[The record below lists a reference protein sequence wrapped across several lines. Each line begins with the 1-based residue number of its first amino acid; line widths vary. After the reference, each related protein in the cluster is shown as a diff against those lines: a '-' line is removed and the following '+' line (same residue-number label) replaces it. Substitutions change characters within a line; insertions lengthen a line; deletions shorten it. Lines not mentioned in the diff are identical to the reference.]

1 MKEPGTAPERRR
13 NLTLRELLDELLLH
27 VRAVARRS
35 STMSPEELE
44 YAQQRLEW
52 LADEIWRSAAGGDDW
67 SV

>member
-1 MKEPGTAPERRR
+1 MSEPKAGPERRR

-35 STMSPEELE
+35 PTMSPEELE

-52 LADEIWRSAAGGDDW
+52 LADEIWRSATSGDDS

>member
-1 MKEPGTAPERRR
+1 MSEAAERRR

-35 STMSPEELE
+35 PTMSPQELE

-52 LADEIWRSAAGGDDW
+52 LADEIWRSATSGEDSA
-67 SV
+67 VY